1 MILAKIIKICL
12 MIANDN
18 STPNSEKPSILK
30 WYEIVMLGKKQPEKI
45 ISMTF
50 GFSNGILQENL

>member
-1 MILAKIIKICL
+1 